1 MSGRM
6 NLQNNDLELIR
17 TGLPF
22 WKYLSESEKNLIKDK
37 ITKNEIIRGTQLITG
52 SSECSGLF
60 LVKSGRIRAF
70 IVSEEGREITLYRLR
85 SNDVCI
91 MSASCLMRDLNF
103 TIYLEVEESGILY
116 ILPAGIYEAIS
127 SRNIDVKEFTVS
139 VISEK
144 FSQVMNTID
153 RVFFAGIPRRIAYFL
168 LEQKEMNS
176 TNILKFTHDDIA
188 KNIGSVREV
197 VSRTLKDFENKGI
210 IKLSRGKLEI
220 LNSKQLENY

>member
-1 MSGRM
+1 MSLRLK
-6 NLQNNDLELIR
+6 LQSSDLDFIKN
-17 TGLPF
+17 GLPF
-22 WKYLSESEKNLIKDK
+22 WKYLSESDK
-37 ITKNEIIRGTQLITG
+37 KLVMDNITKNEIIEGTQLITG

-60 LVKSGRIRAF
+60 LVNSGRIRAF
-70 IVSEEGREITLYRLR
+70 IVSEEGREITLYRL
-85 SNDVCI
+85 SSKDLCI
-91 MSASCLMRDLNF
+91 MSASCIMSDLNF
-103 TIYLEVEESGILY
+103 SVYLEVEDSGILY
-116 ILPAGIYEAIS
+116 ILPTGIYDSIS
-127 SRNIDVKEFTVS
+127 SRNINVKEFTIS

-168 LEQKEMNS
+168 LEQREMNNS
-176 TNILKFTHDDIA
+176 DILKFTHDDIA

-220 LNSKQLENY
+220 LNSKNLEIF

>member
-1 MSGRM
+1 MSGKLI
-6 NLQNNDLELIR
+6 LQNSDLDLIK

-22 WKYLSESEKNLIKDK
+22 WKYLSENDKNLVTGK
-37 ITKNEIIRGTQLITG
+37 ITKNEIIKGTQLITG

-91 MSASCLMRDLNF
+91 MSASCLMSDLNF
-103 TIYLEVEESGILY
+103 TIYLEVEDSGILY
-116 ILPAGIYEAIS
+116 ILPTGTYEAIS
-127 SRNIDVKEFTVS
+127 SRNINVKEFTIS

-168 LEQKEMNS
+168 LEQKEMNGS
-176 TNILKFTHDDIA
+176 NVLKFTHDDIA

-197 VSRTLKDFENKGI
+197 VSRTLKDFENRGI

-220 LNSKQLENY
+220 LNSKNLEKF